1 MKTNP
6 CKRKRAEVPSFGSSR
21 SRGTDESEGSRS
33 GYVGDSGMLT
43 VSFISQCLAG
53 RSFCKKSCTVEQYI
67 SPFVQGL
74 LDEVK
79 ATMIFAW

>member
-1 MKTNP
+1 MNL
-6 CKRKRAEVPSFGSSR
+6 RASR
-21 SRGTDESEGSRS
+21 L
-33 GYVGDSGMLT
+33 GYFGDSGMLT

-53 RSFCKKSCTVEQYI
+53 RSFCEKSSTAEQYI

-79 ATMIFAW
+79 AAMMFAW